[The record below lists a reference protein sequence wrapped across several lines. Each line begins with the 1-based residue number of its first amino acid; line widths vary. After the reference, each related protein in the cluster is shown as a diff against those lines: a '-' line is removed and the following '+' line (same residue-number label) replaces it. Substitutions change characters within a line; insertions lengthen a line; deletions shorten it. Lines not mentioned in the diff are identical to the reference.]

1 MVERTYYYIQQET
14 EPFRNLALERYLLEN
29 VPKHSCI
36 LYLWQNWAGSGR
48 GVPAL
53 TRRAIKCPSPP

>member
-29 VPKHSCI
+29 VPKHSRI
-36 LYLWQNWAGSGR
+36 TSAASSNVSRDSVSVGSNI
-48 GVPAL
+48 
-53 TRRAIKCPSPP
+53 RAS